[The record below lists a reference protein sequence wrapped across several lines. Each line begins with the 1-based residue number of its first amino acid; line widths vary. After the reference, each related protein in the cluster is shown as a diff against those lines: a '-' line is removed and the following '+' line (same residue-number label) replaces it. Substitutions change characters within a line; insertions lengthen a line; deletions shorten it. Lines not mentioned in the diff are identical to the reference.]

1 MPSGDEGTGLHA
13 FDDLDPISTVSALNA
28 MPDDADERPRMP
40 AGAPRSA
47 PPPPPGRRFGTLPI
61 GGDGHGTSSGV
72 RSTPPSFAP
81 GSLPPAPRSGAAA
94 RSVPP
99 PPPSPPRLRDTTIPP
114 GAPQVLHG
122 DDAERESDGDEDT
135 RVVPNAFANDPEYGA
150 VTSSARST
158 DDESDP
164 FEDFGSSGHGARGV
178 DAGADDGDLAEL
190 SATTVATNIDMD
202 WDEEDV
208 KTKLRDEEADGA
220 SISGAHAPVAA
231 PFVSGRPSPF
241 PSAMPS
247 PYAGNPSPFSAA
259 PAPGYAPQN
268 QPLNWE
274 SEEEAMTR
282 VMASP
287 TLPPPALPRGMSW
300 GADSLAPASNT
311 ATVSGT
317 HGGALD
323 PRLMKLAGVG
333 VAAAALIGAAFGAR
347 ALLTNDEPG
356 TVTIVT
362 KPTDAEVIVNGRPIE
377 SGKSSPFTVQDLAP
391 GQEHSIVVRKTGYA
405 EQTHHFEL
413 EGGEVKALPNVE
425 LTPLRLDTGFT
436 LSSVPEG
443 ASIYVDDVKL
453 AATTPSRITDL
464 KPGLHVIR
472 LELGDGYQ
480 PWETQVALASGQ
492 VIELP
497 TARLV
502 GGGGTRASNKVAA
515 APSSPRSSGSSSSRS
530 SRRSS
535 DRSSRTSRTAAPVQT
550 ASAPVRFAPVPA
562 SQPKVSGAQGTLR
575 LNSRPWAQV
584 FVDGR
589 MVGNTPV
596 MNMPLSAGSHSIK
609 LVNPQLGMSKN
620 LKVKIQNGQV
630 TTKIVELME

>member
-28 MPDDADERPRMP
+28 MPDDVDERPRMP
-40 AGAPRSA
+40 DAAPRSA
-47 PPPPPGRRFGTLPI
+47 PPPPPGRRFGTLPM

-72 RSTPPSFAP
+72 RSTPPPPFAP
-81 GSLPPAPRSGAAA
+81 GSLPSLPRSGAAA
-94 RSVPP
+94 RSAPP
-99 PPPSPPRLRDTTIPP
+99 PPPSPPRLRDTI
-114 GAPQVLHG
+114 APAPSSHARDRAQHE
-122 DDAERESDGDEDT
+122 ADGDEDT

-158 DDESDP
+158 DDESEQFD
-164 FEDFGSSGHGARGV
+164 DFGTGGNGARAGV
-178 DAGADDGDLAEL
+178 GRGGDDGDLAEL

-208 KTKLRDEEADGA
+208 KTKLRDEDADEA
-220 SISGAHAPVAA
+220 SISGTHAPVAA

-259 PAPGYAPQN
+259 SAPAHAGQSR
-268 QPLNWE
+268 PLDWE
-274 SEEEAMTR
+274 SDEEAMTR

-311 ATVSGT
+311 ATVTGA
-317 HGGALD
+317 HGGATD
-323 PRLMKLAGVG
+323 PRMKLAWAG

-347 ALLTNDEPG
+347 TLLTNDEPA

-362 KPTDAEVIVNGRPIE
+362 KPTDAEVIVNGRPLE
-377 SGKSSPFTVQDLAP
+377 GGQSSPFTVQGLAP
-391 GQEHSIVVRKTGYA
+391 EEEHSIVVRKTGYA

-425 LTPLRLDTGFT
+425 LSPLRVDTGFT

-472 LELGDGYQ
+472 LELGEGYQ

-502 GGGGTRASNKVAA
+502 GGGGGTRAANKVGA
-515 APSSPRSSGSSSSRS
+515 APSSHRSSGSSSSRRTS
-530 SRRSS
+530 E
-535 DRSSRTSRTAAPVQT
+535 RSSRAPRAAAPVQA

-562 SQPKVSGAQGTLR
+562 SQPRVSGAQGTLR

-609 LVNPQLGMSKN
+609 LVNPQLGMTKN